1 MTPSRWL
8 LNALALF
15 GGALLVRA
23 LPAAHVLSQG
33 IVFFRGP
40 DSYYHMRRIVYTIQN
55 FPEILVSD
63 PYVQF
68 PHNAQP
74 IWPPLFDWVSA
85 ALLLPFAGGGNWLRV
100 EQAAAWIPPILG
112 AITAVATW
120 SVGRRLFDDRAAF
133 GAGALL
139 CILGGHFTYS
149 RVGALDHHVAVALVT
164 TLLLGAT
171 LAALGRDSARRV
183 LRSAAAVGVWI
194 AVSLLIWPGSLLYA
208 AISLIGLAGIALIA
222 SDAKQAALRWHALAT
237 ASGCAALLIAP
248 FCFGNEWLH
257 YSSMSPLVL
266 TDFQP
271 WFLGT
276 TAAVGLGTALL
287 SERPA
292 LATRSLAR
300 AGVAVGIGTV
310 LLGTSL
316 LLSSDLIEGVGEAWR
331 WLSKSEA
338 FQASVIESQGLFFV
352 NGRFTTF
359 MAHLQLSYFV
369 YVFPVFWVLLLVDA
383 RHRERRAPLLFLLGW
398 SAVLFG
404 VTLLQKRF
412 LDTFSVAFALVTA
425 AGIQLIWH
433 HFRLASR
440 DTLGRLAFLGVL
452 ILLSPLAGNYLP
464 EIEINAQRFAGKP
477 LELNSWE
484 VSKRHRLEA
493 ARWLRAFTP
502 HTRGWYDASQ
512 QPEYAVL
519 APWPLG
525 HMIQYVARRP
535 TIADNFGDDVGE
547 ENFQRERHF
556 WRLSVP
562 KATETADDLGARY
575 ILARAREVPKTPFS
589 FATIFNAL
597 FRRDGSALELPNKGR
612 IPAASRFRLVFESR
626 PLGNNT
632 VPYLKIFEVVK
643 GARLRGRTRPGNT
656 IDLSLAVTT
665 NRDRHFDYRDRTVAG
680 RDGWFEFLA
689 PYPTRDAPKWF
700 DVAPSYALT
709 CNGNQTR
716 VRVPEARVKR
726 GEVIPVADPCSG

>member
-40 DSYYHMRRIVYTIQN
+40 DSYYHMRRIVYAIQN

-359 MAHLQLSYFV
+359 MAHL
-369 YVFPVFWVLLLVDA
+369 
-383 RHRERRAPLLFLLGW
+383 
-398 SAVLFG
+398 
-404 VTLLQKRF
+404 
-412 LDTFSVAFALVTA
+412 
-425 AGIQLIWH
+425 
-433 HFRLASR
+433 
-440 DTLGRLAFLGVL
+440 
-452 ILLSPLAGNYLP
+452 
-464 EIEINAQRFAGKP
+464 
-477 LELNSWE
+477 
-484 VSKRHRLEA
+484 
-493 ARWLRAFTP
+493 
-502 HTRGWYDASQ
+502 
-512 QPEYAVL
+512 
-519 APWPLG
+519 
-525 HMIQYVARRP
+525 
-535 TIADNFGDDVGE
+535 
-547 ENFQRERHF
+547 
-556 WRLSVP
+556 
-562 KATETADDLGARY
+562 
-575 ILARAREVPKTPFS
+575 
-589 FATIFNAL
+589 
-597 FRRDGSALELPNKGR
+597 
-612 IPAASRFRLVFESR
+612 
-626 PLGNNT
+626 
-632 VPYLKIFEVVK
+632 
-643 GARLRGRTRPGNT
+643 
-656 IDLSLAVTT
+656 
-665 NRDRHFDYRDRTVAG
+665 
-680 RDGWFEFLA
+680 
-689 PYPTRDAPKWF
+689 
-700 DVAPSYALT
+700 
-709 CNGNQTR
+709 
-716 VRVPEARVKR
+716 
-726 GEVIPVADPCSG
+726 